1 MSRKSETIVDVTGP
15 QRTPLADIP
24 DDVRKFVE
32 DVYAKQRKTPGRE
45 RVSYDTENERNA
57 DFKLMVDYAAQRP
70 EGILVVRRSPTKGL
84 KETQM
89 DIRVTADVVANGA
102 RNEGNDRRQ
111 PVGAQK

>member
-70 EGILVVRRSPTKGL
+70 QGILTVRRSPTKGL

-89 DIRVTADVVANGA
+89 DIRVTADVEANGA
-102 RNEGNDRRQ
+102 RNAGNDRRQ
-111 PVGAQK
+111 PVGATK